1 MKTELENLIASHRL
15 SYTLE
20 DNESIGLSVLDR
32 LCPDGDYNVERGNSE
47 ITFLAEEIENTFILP
62 LESENAALKESLR
75 ELIPLAEAYE
85 HSQGRAFPN
94 INTIIQEAKSLL

>member
-1 MKTELENLIASHRL
+1 MKTEELPEEYDHYKLTVDLIQ
-15 SYTLE
+15 E
-20 DNESIGLSVLDR
+20 VK
-32 LCPDGDYNVERGNSE
+32 
-47 ITFLAEEIENTFILP
+47 
-62 LESENAALKESLR
+62 ALKESLR